1 MAGGTPRLRPFY
13 ASRGGVE
20 LRGYS
25 VVPAAA
31 GPCELV
37 GVTGVDRD
45 MHALQPRLFRASRGG
60 GEVTRQAARPGRGR
74 SALAGAGKAA
84 WQAGRSSSGRSAAA
98 GAGGRGTRKPVRLAV
113 AVLR

>member
-13 ASRGGVE
+13 ASRGGGE
-20 LRGYS
+20 LPGYS

-37 GVTGVDRD
+37 GVRGVDRD
-45 MHALQPRLFRASRGG
+45 MHALRPRLFRASRGG

-74 SALAGAGKAA
+74 SALAGAGESCL
-84 WQAGRSSSGRSAAA
+84 AGRPLQQWPICGS
-98 GAGGRGTRKPVRLAV
+98 RGWRYKTTANGEK
-113 AVLR
+113 